1 MFQTR
6 VLCGELRGSLVFFEA
21 IVYAGA
27 LCRESDMIE
36 VSKNQPRIAARK
48 GCGGQRDAGP
58 DSRGSL
64 IPFALSCVWTL
75 LSRGKKMVGI
85 LFTQI

>member
-1 MFQTR
+1 M
-6 VLCGELRGSLVFFEA
+6 L
-21 IVYAGA
+21 IV
-27 LCRESDMIE
+27 RI
-36 VSKNQPRIAARK
+36 NQPQEAARK

>member
-1 MFQTR
+1 
-6 VLCGELRGSLVFFEA
+6 
-21 IVYAGA
+21 
-27 LCRESDMIE
+27 MIE
-36 VSKNQPRIAARK
+36 VSKNQPRIAARV

-85 LFTQI
+85 LLTDLTTAPREYMYVLPSESSER